1 MRAKGSHSYSD
12 VSGRQQVF
20 RYNERMCE
28 RKVSCVDV
36 VLLEW
41 MKVEDLMLWEID
53 CMRVEVLWFRI

>member
-12 VSGRQQVF
+12 VMSRQQVF
-20 RYNERMCE
+20 RYDERMGE

-36 VLLEW
+36 VLLEG

-53 CMRVEVLWFRI
+53 CMGGEVLWFRI